1 MNKLKV
7 GVLASGR
14 GSNFKAIVQKVDNAR
29 VEVLIVDN
37 PDARAIAIA
46 KEFDI
51 PCKVVDRKKFDDKF
65 SFEREIINILELYKV
80 ELIALAGFMRILS
93 SNFVERFKWKI
104 MNIHPSLLPSFPGL
118 NAQKQALDYGVKV
131 SGCTV
136 HFVDAGTDTG
146 PIILQSVV
154 PVLDD
159 DDPETLSARILEEE
173 HKIYPFAITL
183 FAQNRLIVDGRKVR
197 IKDV

>member
-14 GSNFKAIVQKVDNAR
+14 GSNFKAIVQKVDSAE
-29 VEVLIVDN
+29 VKVLIVDN
-37 PDARAIAIA
+37 PGAKAIEIA
-46 KEFDI
+46 KEFNI
-51 PCKVVDRKKFDDKF
+51 PYEVVDRKKFSNKLN
-65 SFEREIINILELYKV
+65 FEKEITNILDSYKV

-93 SNFVERFKWKI
+93 PGFVEHFKWKI

-118 NAQKQALDYGVKV
+118 NAQKQALDYGVRV

-146 PIILQSVV
+146 PIILQAVV

-159 DDPETLSARILEEE
+159 DSPETLASRILKEE
-173 HKIYPFAITL
+173 HKIYPFAISL
-183 FAQNRLIVDGRKVR
+183 FAQNRLVIDGRKVK
-197 IKDV
+197 IKDI